1 MAPKKSKRLE
11 NQGVYLL
18 LVAEAGLEH
27 ATSRLWAWRATNC
40 STPRCNHK
48 QSNRCNP
55 NLNCGCK
62 GTAFGRNHQITERN
76 NERFNSYLTHSC
88 LLRSQAPSIFAT
100 NRMQNQDNTY
110 IWNQDNT
117 YLYNKDYTKV
127 KKREYQ
133 RILAEKPKKM
143 STFVPSFTKTD
154 KRLWRN
160 QHYSACVLPPS
171 SPQGPCRQAP
181 SRIRPPR
188 NGTGTKEK
196 SW

>member
-1 MAPKKSKRLE
+1 MNRFSLCNFAPTDTITTSTHVFLPTQLAVPFLSEQRLPKKSKRLE

-48 QSNRCNP
+48 QSNRCDQ

-76 NERFNSYLTHSC
+76 NERFNSYLTHSY

-100 NRMQNQDNTY
+100 NRM
-110 IWNQDNT
+110 WHQDNT
-117 YLYNKDYTKV
+117 YLYNKECTKA
-127 KKREYQ
+127 KKR
-133 RILAEKPKKM
+133 I
-143 STFVPSFTKTD
+143 
-154 KRLWRN
+154 
-160 QHYSACVLPPS
+160 SAY
-171 SPQGPCRQAP
+171 
-181 SRIRPPR
+181 PR
-188 NGTGTKEK
+188 RGTKKNEPQIRNL
-196 SW
+196 